1 MIRVANYIDDR
12 SDVVLLLPVDVVLL
26 PAVLLAWLLLPDG
39 VVAVPAAVGPVPVM
53 KRWNIS
59 EF

>member
-26 PAVLLAWLLLPDG
+26 PAVLLA
-39 VVAVPAAVGPVPVM
+39 
-53 KRWNIS
+53 
-59 EF
+59 